1 MKSLRR
7 FLSSALCAA
16 LLWGCLGTARAV
28 ESPAEPPVEL
38 PVEEETLGV
47 LSGNWN
53 EADPFL
59 CQSDLANLIHEA
71 QLWATGAQVSILPAA
86 AVGTLETEKE
96 LADMGGP
103 LHPSDCQ
110 RLYTREEVLYTVELT
125 GLQLKDWLETVADH
139 YVLHEDGTLSAEG
152 NGIDQIYGISYEMF
166 LGNPS
171 QMRVGNITYQGKRVN
186 ANEIYRVAVSSSRLA
201 AASQEDSWGWFAA
214 TGVSLD
220 SAKVLWDASQS
231 EDFGAE
237 GGAVTAILAAY
248 FRSLTAEGK
257 EIIPPEARS
266 RWRLYNTTSDVALR
280 PVTRLQFVEALYEA
294 VGAPAVEGDASA
306 FTDLPEPSPAALWAA
321 ETGLVVGNGAGQFLP
336 ESPVSREQA
345 LVMLLRYDIS
355 RDAGPQGAWAVAL
368 PYTDAVMGSPWAAEA
383 LMWNVVRGYLLPD
396 DGGNLSPQANLTAV
410 QLEDAIL
417 CLSVQPDNA

>member
-171 QMRVGNITYQGKRVN
+171 QMRVGNITYQGKRV
-186 ANEIYRVAVSSSRLA
+186 
-201 AASQEDSWGWFAA
+201 

-237 GGAVTAILAAY
+237 GGTVTAILAAY